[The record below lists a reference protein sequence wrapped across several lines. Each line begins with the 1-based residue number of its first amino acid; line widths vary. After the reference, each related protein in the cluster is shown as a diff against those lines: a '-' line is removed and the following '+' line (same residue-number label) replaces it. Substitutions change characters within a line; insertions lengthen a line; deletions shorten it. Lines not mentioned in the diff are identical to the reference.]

1 LFDLAVADC
10 NRCSPDHGM
19 ALVQRASAC
28 IRQGRFTAA
37 VDDLDHAVAD
47 GRRGQ
52 FDDAIAD

>member
-1 LFDLAVADC
+1 
-10 NRCSPDHGM
+10 M

-52 FDDAIAD
+52 FDERIVRATGITASRRHSGERRNP